1 MKNLLPFLTRVPL
14 KGDFEKAR
22 EELWSLPLLAVVT
35 SLFPCLI
42 IYLEVPLFNVLS
54 LLALYWIIGLLHL
67 DGLADFAD
75 GVMAKGDKEKKIKA
89 LKDTNIGIAGVFAV
103 VMVLLLQIYSLSVV
117 PFYALFL
124 AELNSKFSMLLALAT
139 GRPLGEGLGRYFM
152 ERMNR
157 KQFFIGAVIYLS
169 LLLIVLFLDSTVFLS
184 LLVIPF
190 ALYLTA
196 LSLNNFGG
204 VNGDCIGAVAELTRT
219 FTLLIFALAGGMV

>member
-22 EELWSLPLLAVVT
+22 EELWSLPLLAIVT

-42 IYLEVPLFNVLS
+42 MYLEVPLFNVLS

-75 GVMAKGDKEKKIKA
+75 GIMVKGDKERKIKA
-89 LKDTNIGIAGVFAV
+89 LKDVNIGIAGVFAV
-103 VMVLLLQIYSLSVV
+103 VMVLLLQVYSLSIV

-124 AELNSKFSMLLALAT
+124 AELNSKFAMLLALAI
-139 GRPLGEGLGRYFM
+139 RKPLGEGLGRYFM
-152 ERMNR
+152 EKMNK
-157 KQFFIGAVIYLS
+157 KQLLIGAVIYVS
-169 LLLIVLFLDSTVFLS
+169 LLLIVFFFDSTAFLS
-184 LLVIPF
+184 LLAIPF
-190 ALYLTA
+190 VLYLIT

-204 VNGDCIGAVAELTRT
+204 LNGDCIGAIAELTRT
-219 FTLLIFALAGGMV
+219 FTLLVFALAGEIV

>member
-1 MKNLLPFLTRVPL
+1 MKNLLPFLTRIPL
-14 KGDFEKAR
+14 EGDFEKAR

-139 GRPLGEGLGRYFM
+139 GRPLGEGLGKYFM
-152 ERMNR
+152 ERMNK

-169 LLLIVLFLDSTVFLS
+169 LLLIVLFLDSTAFLS
-184 LLVIPF
+184 LLVVPF